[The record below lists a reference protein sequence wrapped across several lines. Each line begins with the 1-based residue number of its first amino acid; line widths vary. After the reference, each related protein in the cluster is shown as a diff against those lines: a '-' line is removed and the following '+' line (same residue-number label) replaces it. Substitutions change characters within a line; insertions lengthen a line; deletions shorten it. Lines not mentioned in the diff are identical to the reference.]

1 MKYTVNKP
9 DGTPIHFRSS
19 DALVMAY
26 NGGEIG
32 ADWMAKAE
40 DASEWSP
47 VWELLGVPPPAPAEA
62 TSPAVPA
69 DAGAGSSGVSEAV
82 RAAAAT
88 RYRDA
93 YRVAAATV
101 AIGQALKVVA
111 ICLAGLCLIGAVA
124 GVSQSL
130 ANLSSFNGGPVVMGL
145 IAAVAVGV
153 PCYALGILV
162 SAVGQIL
169 KATLDTAVHTSPF
182 IDKNQMAK
190 IVVGR

>member
-9 DGTPIHFRSS
+9 DGTPIHFPSR
-19 DALVMAY
+19 DDFVCAY
-26 NGGEIG
+26 NNSEIEAG
-32 ADWMAKAE
+32 WFVKPE
-40 DASEWSP
+40 DANEWSH
-47 VWELLGVPPPAPAEA
+47 VGEFFGVPPPASAEA
-62 TSPAVPA
+62 TSLAVPA

-82 RAAAAT
+82 RTAAT
-88 RYRDA
+88 QRYRDA

-101 AIGQALKVVA
+101 TIGQALKVVA
-111 ICLAGLCLIGAVA
+111 ICLAGLCVIGAVA

-130 ANLSSFNGGPVVMGL
+130 ANLSSFNGGPVLMGL

-153 PCYALGILV
+153 PFYALGILV

-182 IDKNQMAK
+182 IDKHQMAK
-190 IVVGR
+190 IIVRS